1 MKIKENGVVREM
13 TVEEII
19 EFQKQQ
25 AIDTALEN
33 SRPLTETEVSRM
45 LITSQINTLEVDNNT
60 ALRMK
65 EFYPQWK
72 SLFNY
77 NIGYKVQYN
86 NKLWEVIQTHT
97 SQLGWEPEAAS
108 ALWKQIDEIHTG
120 ELTDPIPYNG
130 NMALENGKYYI
141 QDNEIYLCNRNTEI
155 PVYSKL
161 SELENLYVTRI

>member
-1 MKIKENGVVREM
+1 MENGIVRDM
-13 TVEEII
+13 TAEETTQ
-19 EFQKQQ
+19 FQKQQ
-25 AIDTALEN
+25 AINTTLEN

-45 LITSQINTLEVDNNT
+45 LITSQINTLEVENNT

-86 NKLWEVIQTHT
+86 NKLWEVVQAHT

-161 SELENLYVTRI
+161 SELENLYVVKM

>member
-1 MKIKENGVVREM
+1 
-13 TVEEII
+13 
-19 EFQKQQ
+19 
-25 AIDTALEN
+25 
-33 SRPLTETEVSRM
+33 
-45 LITSQINTLEVDNNT
+45 VDSNT

-86 NKLWEVIQTHT
+86 DKLWEVIQTHT
-97 SQLGWEPEAAS
+97 SQLGWEPETAS

-120 ELTDPIPYNG
+120 DLTDPIPYSG
-130 NMALENGKYYI
+130 NMILENGKYYI

-161 SELENLYVTRI
+161 SELENLYVVKI

>member
-86 NKLWEVIQTHT
+86 DKLWEVVQAHT
-97 SQLGWEPEAAS
+97 SQIGWEPETAS

-141 QDNEIYLCNRNTEI
+141 QDNKIYLCNRNTEI

-161 SELENLYVTRI
+161 SELENLYVVKM

>member
-13 TVEEII
+13 AVEEII

-72 SLFNY
+72 SLFDY

-86 NKLWEVIQTHT
+86 DKLWEVVQTHT

-108 ALWKQIDEIHTG
+108 ALWKQIDETHTG

-141 QDNEIYLCNRNTEI
+141 QDNKIYLCNRNTEI

>member
-1 MKIKENGVVREM
+1 
-13 TVEEII
+13 
-19 EFQKQQ
+19 
-25 AIDTALEN
+25 
-33 SRPLTETEVSRM
+33 M

-72 SLFNY
+72 SLFDY

-86 NKLWEVIQTHT
+86 NKLWEVVQTHT
-97 SQLGWEPEAAS
+97 SQIGWEPEAAS

-141 QDNEIYLCNRNTEI
+141 QDNKIYLCNRNTEI

-161 SELENLYVTRI
+161 SELENLYVVKI

>member
-1 MKIKENGVVREM
+1 MKIMENGIVRDM
-13 TVEEII
+13 TAEETTQ
-19 EFQKQQ
+19 FQKQQ
-25 AIDTALEN
+25 AINTTLEN
-33 SRPLTETEVSRM
+33 SRPLTETEISRM
-45 LITSQINTLEVDNNT
+45 LIISQINTLEVDNNT

-86 NKLWEVIQTHT
+86 DKLWEVVQAHT
-97 SQLGWEPEAAS
+97 SQLGWEPETAS
-108 ALWKQIDEIHTG
+108 ALWKQIDETHTG
-120 ELTDPIPYNG
+120 DLTDPIPYSG